1 MEDPNCTIIIVDNGS
16 TDDSVKQIRSAFP
29 QHTLIENEKNL
40 GFAEGNNVGLREG
53 LKQGAE
59 LLILLNNDT
68 VVAPN
73 FLKELV
79 HAAEK
84 HPEVG
89 AFGPK
94 IYFYDEPATIWYA
107 GGSVDPRT
115 GRCYHIGCGAPS
127 GHNQKKETDYI
138 CGCALAVR
146 KSVLEKVGFLAPE
159 FFLIWE
165 EIDWCYRM
173 RKAGYKCLFVPTAK
187 VWHKVSASFI
197 EGNRD
202 PMWQY
207 FYFRNRLLFH
217 KRHSSIRK
225 GLPPRELFNLIKMR
239 FHPKTPP
246 DERQRYRAAL
256 RGVWDFFLGRFGQ
269 GSLTKFIHK

>member
-1 MEDPNCTIIIVDNGS
+1 
-16 TDDSVKQIRSAFP
+16 
-29 QHTLIENEKNL
+29 L

-53 LKQGAE
+53 LKSDAD
-59 LLILLNNDT
+59 LFLLLNNDT
-68 VVAPN
+68 IVAPN
-73 FLKELV
+73 FLEEFNKAAKE
-79 HAAEK
+79 

-89 AFGPK
+89 AFGAK

-115 GRCYHIGCGAPS
+115 GRCYHIGCGAPT
-127 GHNQKKETDYI
+127 GHNEKTKTDYI

-146 KSVLEKVGFLAPE
+146 REVLEKVGLLDPD

-173 RKAGYKCLFVPTAK
+173 RKMGYQCLFVPTAK
-187 VWHKVSASFI
+187 VWHKVSASFE
-197 EGNRD
+197 EGNRG

-217 KRHSSIRK
+217 KRHGSIKK
-225 GLPPRELFNLIKMR
+225 GLSPRELTDLIKTSFLPR
-239 FHPKTPP
+239 TAKGA
-246 DERQRYRAAL
+246 RNRSRAAL
-256 RGVWDFFLGRFGQ
+256 RGVWDFFMGKFGK
-269 GSLTKFIHK
+269 GSLAKFIH